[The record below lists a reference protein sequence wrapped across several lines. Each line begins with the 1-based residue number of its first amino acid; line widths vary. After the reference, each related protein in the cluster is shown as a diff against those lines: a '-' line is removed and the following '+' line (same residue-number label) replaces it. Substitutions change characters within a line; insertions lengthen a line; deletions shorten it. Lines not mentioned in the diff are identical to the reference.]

1 MCGHYLTLP
10 ISPYCVKTKRVNF
23 YFFQLYSSLDLHSLI
38 KVSLT
43 EIKYLQAD
51 STLSQTLSPSIA
63 SKAQYHN
70 TLRWQLQREQ
80 SPLTFVFQC
89 SVGGTVWE
97 LQQVFCSWWHVTGN
111 SLPGFKS
118 LLSCPGAF
126 SAAVP
131 AACYLSSTIMN
142 SNPVKPQA

>member
-70 TLRWQLQREQ
+70 TLRW
-80 SPLTFVFQC
+80 
-89 SVGGTVWE
+89 
-97 LQQVFCSWWHVTGN
+97 
-111 SLPGFKS
+111 
-118 LLSCPGAF
+118 
-126 SAAVP
+126 
-131 AACYLSSTIMN
+131 
-142 SNPVKPQA
+142 

>member
-10 ISPYCVKTKRVNF
+10 ISPHCVKTKRVNF

-43 EIKYLQAD
+43 EIKYLQAG

-70 TLRWQLQREQ
+70 TLRW
-80 SPLTFVFQC
+80 
-89 SVGGTVWE
+89 
-97 LQQVFCSWWHVTGN
+97 
-111 SLPGFKS
+111 
-118 LLSCPGAF
+118 
-126 SAAVP
+126 
-131 AACYLSSTIMN
+131 
-142 SNPVKPQA
+142 